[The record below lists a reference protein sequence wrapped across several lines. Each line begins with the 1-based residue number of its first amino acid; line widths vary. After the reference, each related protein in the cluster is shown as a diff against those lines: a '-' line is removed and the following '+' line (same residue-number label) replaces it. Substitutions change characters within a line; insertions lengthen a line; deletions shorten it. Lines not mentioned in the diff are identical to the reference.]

1 MFSDIKRKYDDK
13 VAAHLKKF
21 YNLKRAVLEDFP
33 AIQQDLNKINSVWI
47 KFLTGEIDE
56 TRRDERIMY
65 LRQNISEHLTN
76 NGYDENVLFY
86 QPLCPIC
93 EDKGYRD
100 GKMCVCLE
108 QMFIDEYHKQSNLEH
123 RITQENFDTFNEL
136 LFSDDKQNGNKS
148 PRENILVAKEACLS
162 FVEEFDS
169 INRNI
174 LFVGGVGTGKTFL
187 THCVAKELLERCKT
201 VMYFTAYDLVEK
213 FTEISL
219 GQIDRNGKEMLWNC
233 DLLIIDDLGCERQT
247 VFSQNSLFN
256 LLNERLVRN
265 KSMLIST
272 NLSVKEL
279 QQTYNERIFSR
290 IMGNFIGIRFIGDDL
305 RIKKKKQ

>member
-1 MFSDIKRKYDDK
+1 MFSDIKRKYDAR
-13 VAAHLKKF
+13 VATHLKN
-21 YNLKRAVLEDFP
+21 YQNNKRAVLEEIP
-33 AIQQDLNKINSVWI
+33 SIQHDLSEINSVWI
-47 KFLTGEIDE
+47 ESLAGKITE
-56 TRRDERIMY
+56 TQREKRIIA
-65 LRQNISEHLTN
+65 LRQNISDHLAD
-76 NGYDENVLFY
+76 NGYDENVLSY

-93 EDKGYRD
+93 EDKGYKD

-108 QMFIDEYHKQSNLEH
+108 QMFIDEYHKQSNLQH
-123 RITQENFDTFNEL
+123 MIAQENFDTFDES
-136 LFSDDKQNGNKS
+136 LFSDEKKNGNKS
-148 PRENILVAKEACLS
+148 PKENILVAKEACLS
-162 FVEEFDS
+162 FIEEFDS
-169 INRNI
+169 IIRNI

-219 GQIDRNGKEMLWNC
+219 GQVDRDSKELLWNC

-290 IMGNFIGIRFIGDDL
+290 VMGNFIGIRFIGDDL
-305 RIKKKKQ
+305 RIKTKRS

>member
-13 VAAHLKKF
+13 VAANLKK
-21 YNLKRAVLEDFP
+21 YQATKRAVLEELPD
-33 AIQQDLNKINSVWI
+33 IQHDLSEINSVWI
-47 KFLTGEIDE
+47 AFLTGEINE
-56 TRRDERIMY
+56 TQREERIIS
-65 LRQNISEHLTN
+65 LRQNISAHLTN
-76 NGYDENVLFY
+76 NGYDTNVLSY

-93 EDKGYRD
+93 EDKGYKD

-108 QMFIDEYHKQSNLEH
+108 QMFIDEYHKQSNLQH
-123 RITQENFDTFNEL
+123 MIAQENFETFDVS
-136 LFSDDKQNGNKS
+136 LFSQEKQNGNKS
-148 PRENILVAKEACLS
+148 PRENILVAKETCIS
-162 FVEEFDS
+162 YIEEFDS
-169 INRNI
+169 TYRNI

-187 THCVAKELLERCKT
+187 THCVAKALLERCKT
-201 VMYFTAYDLVEK
+201 VMYFTAYDLIEK

-219 GQIDRNGKEMLWNC
+219 GQVDRNSKEMLWNC

>member
-1 MFSDIKRKYDDK
+1 MFSDIKRKYDDR

-21 YNLKRAVLEDFP
+21 HTLKRTVLEGLP
-33 AIQQDLNKINSVWI
+33 GIRHDLSKINSVWI
-47 KFLTGEIDE
+47 EFLAGEIDE
-56 TRRDERIMY
+56 ILRDERILS
-65 LRQNISEHLTN
+65 LRQNISERLAN
-76 NGYDENVLFY
+76 NGYDENVLSY

-93 EDKGYRD
+93 EDKGYKD

-108 QMFIDEYHKQSNLEH
+108 QMVIDEYHKQSNLQH
-123 RITQENFDTFNEL
+123 MIAQENFDMFDES
-136 LFSDDKQNGNKS
+136 LFSEKKQNSNKS

-162 FVEEFDS
+162 FIKEFDS

>member
-13 VAAHLKKF
+13 VTAHLRK
-21 YNLKRAVLEDFP
+21 YHITKRAVLEELP
-33 AIQQDLNKINSVWI
+33 RIERDLSEINSAWI
-47 KFLTGEIDE
+47 EFLTGEIDE
-56 TRRDERIMY
+56 KQHEKKVTS
-65 LRQNISEHLTN
+65 LRQSISEHLTKS
-76 NGYDENVLFY
+76 GYGENALSY

-93 EDKGYRD
+93 EDKGYKD

-108 QMFIDEYHKQSNLEH
+108 QMVIDEYHKRSNLQH
-123 RITQENFDTFNEL
+123 MIVQENFDTFDEL
-136 LFSDDKQNGNKS
+136 LFSDEKQNGNKS

-162 FVEEFDS
+162 FIEEFDTAF
-169 INRNI
+169 RNI

-219 GQIDRNGKEMLWNC
+219 GQADRNTKEMFWNC

-290 IMGNFIGIRFIGDDL
+290 IMGNFIGIRFIGNDL